1 MQKQIQRFLLIGAL
15 TGLLAGVGAVAQAKP
30 VPPERV
36 PVTRLVQNLTARVKK
51 NPNDIQAVFTLG
63 RVHYFAFAGSTD
75 TINTIRNGGDR
86 NSLTAP
92 YDFFG
97 ERGKGRSAQATS
109 TRPLKEAERL
119 SHLKNAIT
127 YLIRAVKLNRERGG
141 PSDGLYELCLACA
154 FEDGA
159 SLASKVGSYAGIA
172 ATSKAWTD
180 AARRYYGEAFDRA
193 IDKDTET
200 SRRPIFG
207 VSTIVSYESGKSY
220 QRLATLGGRVPTVAE
235 KKRMASIDSFVV
247 AMDKLPP
254 GPVTPLVFS
263 LERRASL
270 PELLSDRVV
279 RFDLNGSGLP
289 QRYGWVR
296 PDTAI
301 LVWDPDGTGR
311 VTSGRQLFGSVTWWM
326 FWNDAY
332 QALAALD
339 DDHDGWL
346 SGRELTGLALWFD
359 RNQNGGS
366 EPGEVLP
373 LARTSIVGIATKAT
387 GRTGDAL
394 MNPAGIRLKD
404 GRTRPTY
411 DWIAGPK

>member
-1 MQKQIQRFLLIGAL
+1 MKKRLQQFIIIGTL
-15 TGLLAGVGAVAQAKP
+15 TGLLGGAGGTAQAKP
-30 VPPERV
+30 VPPEKV
-36 PVTRLVQNLTARVKK
+36 PVARLVQNLTARVTK

-75 TINTIRNGGDR
+75 TINTVRNGGGAD
-86 NSLTAP
+86 SMPAP

-97 ERGKGRSAQATS
+97 ERGKGRSARATS
-109 TRPLKEAERL
+109 TRPLTEAERL

-127 YLIRAVKLNRERGG
+127 YLSRAIKLNRDRIG
-141 PSDGLYELCLACA
+141 PSDGRYELCLACA

-159 SLASKVGSYAGIA
+159 PLAAKVGPYAGIA
-172 ATSKAWTD
+172 ATPKAWTD
-180 AARRYYGEAFDRA
+180 AALRYYGEAFDRS
-193 IDKDTET
+193 IDKDTEA

-207 VSTIVSYESGKSY
+207 VSTIVSYEAGKSY
-220 QRLATLGGRVPTVAE
+220 QRLATAGGRVPTEGE
-235 KKRMASIDSFVV
+235 KKRIATIGTFV
-247 AMDKLPP
+247 AAIDKLPP
-254 GPVTPLVFS
+254 GPITPLVFS
-263 LERRASL
+263 LDRHAGLSD
-270 PELLSDRVV
+270 LLSDRTV

-339 DDHDGWL
+339 DDRNGWL
-346 SGRELTGLALWFD
+346 TGRELTGLALWFD
-359 RNQNGGS
+359 RNQNGVS
-366 EPGEVLP
+366 EPGEVMP
-373 LARTSIVGIATKAT
+373 IARTAIGGIATKAT
-387 GRTGDAL
+387 GRTGDAT
-394 MNPAGIRLKD
+394 MNPEGIRLSD
-404 GRTRPTY
+404 GRTLPTY
-411 DWIAGPK
+411 DWVATPK